1 MSCQASLPST
11 HGDEAG
17 PVSPQSVG
25 KRCVYRIQAQGVMFP
40 VREQGADRV
49 EVRSKAI
56 APQTLGLPHSNKLGE
71 LARKGL
77 VLGFQDQRQQGC

>member
-1 MSCQASLPST
+1 
-11 HGDEAG
+11 
-17 PVSPQSVG
+17 
-25 KRCVYRIQAQGVMFP
+25 MFP
-40 VREQGADRV
+40 VREQGADGV